1 MKDSNDDFELVHGSG
16 NVFRDFGRPDADIL
30 QTKSILAARIIRI
43 MDREGLSTRK
53 AQEKSGIDH
62 ADFARI
68 RNVKLSRFTIDRL
81 MTIINRLGH
90 QIDVQVDV
98 RKRRA
103 KPAAPAA
110 QRQSRR
116 KASAR

>member
-1 MKDSNDDFELVHGSG
+1 MTDNNDDFELIHGSG

-43 MDREGLSTRK
+43 MDQEGLSTRT
-53 AQEKSGIDH
+53 AQEKSGINH

-68 RNVKLSRFTIDRL
+68 RNVKLDRFTIDRL

-90 QIDVQVDV
+90 DVDV
-98 RKRRA
+98 RIDVRRRRA
-103 KPAAPAA
+103 KPARRNP
-110 QRQSRR
+110 QPRPRR
-116 KASAR
+116 KASA

>member
-1 MKDSNDDFELVHGSG
+1 MTGDNDDFELIHGSG

-43 MDREGLSTRK
+43 MDQEGLSTRQ
-53 AQEKSGIDH
+53 AQQKSGFDH

-90 QIDVQVDV
+90 QIDVRVDV

-103 KPAAPAA
+103 KPSAPAV
-110 QRQSRR
+110 QRRPRR